1 MYIFPHKPKKKKMS
15 MSPQL
20 LHQHLLPRRGES
32 TTLPNLPFSGAPS
45 FLQGLSVVDQEKIDN
60 LMLEMDG
67 TENKCNFFICF
78 GLGIKEHRRAEG
90 GLEWA
95 RPRLA
100 WQRDLWGRREALEK
114 LNS

>member
-1 MYIFPHKPKKKKMS
+1 M
-15 MSPQL
+15 
-20 LHQHLLPRRGES
+20 
-32 TTLPNLPFSGAPS
+32 
-45 FLQGLSVVDQEKIDN
+45 QGLSVVDQEKIDN